1 MRKSRAEKSG
11 GIQIHNIILN
21 FPALDFLIEKIKELE
36 IKKKFCR
43 SLPYF
48 SIYPDISIL
57 YDILVC
63 ISLTV
68 SAIFHDILAVL
79 NSDLSSEGLFGG
91 GFFLLVVWVK
101 YVFPRGGLQF
111 S

>member
-1 MRKSRAEKSG
+1 MWE
-11 GIQIHNIILN
+11 IQ
-21 FPALDFLIEKIKELE
+21 
-36 IKKKFCR
+36 KFFCH
-43 SLPYF
+43 SLPNF

-79 NSDLSSEGLFGG
+79 NSDLSSEASIVGLFGG
-91 GFFLLVVWVK
+91 GGLLS
-101 YVFPRGGLQF
+101 G
-111 S
+111 

>member
-1 MRKSRAEKSG
+1 MK
-11 GIQIHNIILN
+11 H
-21 FPALDFLIEKIKELE
+21 
-36 IKKKFCR
+36 
-43 SLPYF
+43 
-48 SIYPDISIL
+48 ISIL
-57 YDILVC
+57 NDILVC

-91 GFFLLVVWVK
+91 VVASCLLVVWVK